1 MAKETKNKESQISN
15 TLIYLI
21 ATSQKTIT
29 RTDLAEKTGLS
40 KMTISNHINDL
51 IQMGIISEQPT
62 NIVYDHSTGRK
73 AIPLQISSSSPCILG
88 ILIKREF
95 CQSILADVSG
105 KIIDMTQTRFS
116 PHMTRDEFIQIPIA
130 QYEKLFSRA
139 RRPLIGCG
147 ISCVGP
153 VDNKSG
159 YILNPP
165 NFYGITNV
173 PIVSILKN
181 VTHLPTFLIHDA
193 DSGALVEKLYGR
205 GIPYDNLIYI
215 HIAYGIGAGFILNG
229 KLFSGFSGRS
239 GEIGHTSINFH
250 GPVCS
255 CGKRGCLE
263 LYASIPQMQKK
274 IAELLPFFKNS
285 PFQKITEPSWNDIL
299 KLSLDG
305 DPIASIA
312 LDKFCTYLSYAL
324 TNTLNLL
331 DFSTIIIGYDS
342 PENSDILEKILY
354 EKLKSSLNMPGSKL
368 EIFHSRF
375 NGEAPLLGSIAVV
388 ANEIFSHQLKLLP

>member
-173 PIVSILKN
+173 PIVSILEN

-229 KLFSGFSGRS
+229 KLFSGFPEG
-239 GEIGHTSINFH
+239 
-250 GPVCS
+250 
-255 CGKRGCLE
+255 
-263 LYASIPQMQKK
+263 
-274 IAELLPFFKNS
+274 AEKSAILP
-285 PFQKITEPSWNDIL
+285 
-299 KLSLDG
+299 
-305 DPIASIA
+305 
-312 LDKFCTYLSYAL
+312 
-324 TNTLNLL
+324 
-331 DFSTIIIGYDS
+331 
-342 PENSDILEKILY
+342 
-354 EKLKSSLNMPGSKL
+354 
-368 EIFHSRF
+368 
-375 NGEAPLLGSIAVV
+375 
-388 ANEIFSHQLKLLP
+388 

>member
-1 MAKETKNKESQISN
+1 
-15 TLIYLI
+15 
-21 ATSQKTIT
+21 
-29 RTDLAEKTGLS
+29 
-40 KMTISNHINDL
+40 
-51 IQMGIISEQPT
+51 
-62 NIVYDHSTGRK
+62 
-73 AIPLQISSSSPCILG
+73 
-88 ILIKREF
+88 
-95 CQSILADVSG
+95 
-105 KIIDMTQTRFS
+105 MTQTRFS

-255 CGKRGCLE
+255 CGKRGAWN
-263 LYASIPQMQKK
+263 YMPASRKCRKRSQSCF
-274 IAELLPFFKNS
+274 L
-285 PFQKITEPSWNDIL
+285 
-299 KLSLDG
+299 
-305 DPIASIA
+305 
-312 LDKFCTYLSYAL
+312 
-324 TNTLNLL
+324 
-331 DFSTIIIGYDS
+331 FS
-342 PENSDILEKILY
+342 KILRSR
-354 EKLKSSLNMPGSKL
+354 KLQNLPGTIS
-368 EIFHSRF
+368 
-375 NGEAPLLGSIAVV
+375 
-388 ANEIFSHQLKLLP
+388 